1 MVFLFSLLLIAL
13 SAMGGYAASRYLA
26 ERHREDLE
34 KRLRKAEGELRTQQ
48 TSQEQVITNSKPQQR
63 AQDKVEARPQD
74 KVKQV
79 GGDEVNSPLNDSIG
93 SGKPAAAG
101 QARANARE
109 AGNPGKTPGQYPTP
123 PNTPGMPAS
132 K

>member
-1 MVFLFSLLLIAL
+1 MSKILATLIAGL
-13 SAMGGYAASRYLA
+13 VAAGAYAQNPP
-26 ERHREDLE
+26 
-34 KRLRKAEGELRTQQ
+34 GT

-74 KVKQV
+74 KVRKV
-79 GGDEVNSPLNDSIG
+79 GGDEVNSPLNDNIG

-109 AGNPGKTPGQYPTP
+109 AGNPGKAPGQYPTP